1 MKEIKIM
8 DLQSKECAE
17 FLARDGCYFLIKVS
31 ALCDHNPEAERKIL
45 AATIAMYLA
54 SKLNAPIQQEHT
66 LQMSAKIWFK
76 EFLKNAHQFLRLLKK
91 QTPKKERETH
101 HD

>member
-17 FLARDGCYFLIKVS
+17 FLARDGCDFLIKVS

-45 AATIAMYLA
+45 AATIAM
-54 SKLNAPIQQEHT
+54 
-66 LQMSAKIWFK
+66 
-76 EFLKNAHQFLRLLKK
+76 
-91 QTPKKERETH
+91 
-101 HD
+101 